1 MRLRLGSKVFSVAL
15 GAQAGAGDGD
25 EKEVRLAAVSLW
37 TSGARGIVPLRYS
50 VDISILRVQLS
61 PVHLGA

>member
-25 EKEVRLAAVSLW
+25 EKEVRLAASVVVDKW
-37 TSGARGIVPLRYS
+37 CQGYCATQ